1 MRSRS
6 SSFSFMNIV
15 NGRIRTRV
23 SEKQDDFNART
34 AATRRRASI
43 DGHKQTP
50 APDRRRMRGRT
61 VAVAVPIAVTLA
73 ALATLTTRAD
83 ALETLTSHAARALR
97 TTTNEETLERVK
109 RAALEFEGK
118 IDGAFASVW
127 ARVLER
133 FHPFV
138 IAGPLTFVYHEVV
151 YFGAWLPWLALDQ
164 LEWAKR
170 WKIQP
175 DKTPSK
181 EMVAKCLKKLLKSH
195 VFIQLPM
202 QMLFYFVAPYFG
214 FSLELSALPKARE
227 FLWQIP
233 TFFVIEDFYFYWIHR
248 FLHHKRV
255 YKYVH
260 KIHHEHKYPFGIAA
274 EYAHPVETFFL
285 GIGTLLG
292 PLFFAKHMVTLWV
305 WLFFR
310 LVETVEDHSGY
321 DIPWNPTNLIPF
333 WGGAVHHDF
342 HHKTFEGPYSSV
354 FTWCDWM
361 FGTDKEF
368 REHQA
373 KLRGGKGSIVYPA
386 AFRGAPNEKALLER
400 KARGKKVD

>member
-1 MRSRS
+1 MTTA
-6 SSFSFMNIV
+6 
-15 NGRIRTRV
+15 GRARA
-23 SEKQDDFNART
+23 FART
-34 AATRRRASI
+34 SLAVLALACVAGRVVSVDALESLTSRA
-43 DGHKQTP
+43 
-50 APDRRRMRGRT
+50 
-61 VAVAVPIAVTLA
+61 A
-73 ALATLTTRAD
+73 ALASQAPDHPLVERAVD
-83 ALETLTSHAARALR
+83 ALVR
-97 TTTNEETLERVK
+97 LERAVDGTFK
-109 RAALEFEGK
+109 RL
-118 IDGAFASVW
+118 W
-127 ARVLER
+127 TTVLAR

-138 IAGPLTFVYHEVV
+138 IAGPLTFAYHEAV
-151 YFGAWLPWLALDQ
+151 YFGAWLPWLAMDQ
-164 LEWAKR
+164 FDYFKR

-175 DKTPSK
+175 DKTPSR
-181 EMVAKCLKKLLKSH
+181 EMVTKCLIKLLKSH

-202 QMLFYFVAPYFG
+202 QMMFYFVAPYFG
-214 FSLELSALPKARE
+214 FSLALEALPKSRD

-233 TFFVIEDFYFYWIHR
+233 VFFVIEDFYFYWIHR

-321 DIPWNPTNLIPF
+321 DVPWNPTNLIPF

-368 REHQA
+368 RAHQK
-373 KLRGGKGSIVYPA
+373 KLRSGKESWAYPA
-386 AFRGAPNEKALLER
+386 VFRGAPNEKSLDET
-400 KARGKKVD
+400 KAAKKLN

>member
-1 MRSRS
+1 MFFSSAPRASRHGAAS
-6 SSFSFMNIV
+6 DGF
-15 NGRIRTRV
+15 
-23 SEKQDDFNART
+23 
-34 AATRRRASI
+34 ATRAARARVGDILSKMMTLAADSHLALPHSPARASSPAMPDHGARMILAVALVVAGAAPLAHAASADALTSHLTAFARRASK
-43 DGHKQTP
+43 DP
-50 APDRRRMRGRT
+50 LVDR
-61 VAVAVPIAVTLA
+61 ALEA
-73 ALATLTTRAD
+73 ALA
-83 ALETLTSHAARALR
+83 
-97 TTTNEETLERVK
+97 LERRVD
-109 RAALEFEGK
+109 AM
-118 IDGAFASVW
+118 FAKVW
-127 ARVLER
+127 RVVLDN

-138 IAGPLTFVYHEVV
+138 IAGPLTFAYHEAV
-151 YFGAWLPWLALDQ
+151 YFGAWTPWLAMDQ
-164 LEWAKR
+164 FEYFKR

-181 EMVAKCLKKLLKSH
+181 EMVMKCLTKLLKSH

-202 QMLFYFVAPYFG
+202 QMMFYFVAPYFG
-214 FSLELSALPKARE
+214 FSLAMEALPKSRDL
-227 FLWQIP
+227 LWQIP
-233 TFFVIEDFYFYWIHR
+233 VFFAIEDFYFYWVHR
-248 FLHHKRV
+248 GLHHKRV

-260 KIHHEHKYPFGIAA
+260 KIHHEHKFPFGIAA

-321 DIPWNPTNLIPF
+321 DVPWNPTNLIPF

-368 REHQA
+368 RKHQL
-373 KLRGGKGSIVYPA
+373 KLRGGSESLAYPA
-386 AFRGAPNEKALLER
+386 VFRGAPNERSLPS
-400 KARGKKVD
+400 KKVD

>member
-1 MRSRS
+1 
-6 SSFSFMNIV
+6 MNIV

-61 VAVAVPIAVTLA
+61 VAVTVPIAVTLA

-138 IAGPLTFVYHEVV
+138 IAGPLTFAYHEVV

-368 REHQA
+368 RAHQK
-373 KLRGGKGSIVYPA
+373 KLRSGKESWAYPA
-386 AFRGAPNEKALLER
+386 VFRGAPNEKSLDET
-400 KARGKKVD
+400 KAAKKLN